1 MAAANATE
9 TYYPPV
15 SFYFNVE
22 FQGLPNSSPNLDA
35 SFQDV
40 TGLTATVGT
49 ADILEGGENRFT
61 HKVPTRVS
69 YDKLTLKRGLVKDS
83 ALLKW
88 VSDSIS
94 QFQFSP
100 ITLYIHLL
108 NEAGAS
114 APLLTWEVVN
124 AYPTKLSM
132 SNFNSEQNGIAIETL
147 ELNYEYFNIK
157 SL

>member
-1 MAAANATE
+1 MAAANVTE
-9 TYYPPV
+9 TFYPPV

-22 FQGLPNSSPNLDA
+22 FQGLPNSTGNLDA
-35 SFQDV
+35 SFQEV
-40 TGLTATVGT
+40 SGLSATVET
-49 ADILEGGENRFT
+49 TPIAEGGENRFT

-88 VSDSIS
+88 ASDSIS

-108 NEAGAS
+108 NETGAS
-114 APLLTWEVVN
+114 SPLLTWEVVN
-124 AYPTKLSM
+124 AYPVKWSI
-132 SNFNSEQNGIAIETL
+132 SNFNSEQNAIAIESL

>member
-1 MAAANATE
+1 MATASE
-9 TYYPPV
+9 TFYPPV
-15 SFYFNVE
+15 SFFFNVE
-22 FQGLPNSSPNLDA
+22 FRGLPNDSANHDA
-35 SFQDV
+35 SFQEV
-40 TGLTATVGT
+40 SGLTATVGT
-49 ADILEGGENRFT
+49 IDILEGGENRFT

-69 YDKLTLKRGLVKDS
+69 YDKLVLKRGLMKDS

-88 VSDSIS
+88 ASSSIS

-108 NEAGAS
+108 NEAGPS

-124 AYPTKLSM
+124 AYPIKWSI
-132 SNFNSEQNGIAIETL
+132 SNFNSEQNAIAIESL

>member
-1 MAAANATE
+1 MATAADT
-9 TYYPPV
+9 TYPPV
-15 SFYFNVE
+15 SFFFNVE
-22 FQGLPNSSPNLDA
+22 FKGLPNSTNLDS
-35 SFQDV
+35 SFQEV
-40 TGLTATVGT
+40 SGLSATVGT
-49 ADILEGGENRFT
+49 TDIMEGGENRFT

-69 YDKLTLKRGLVKDS
+69 YDKLVLKRGLIKDS

-88 VSDSIS
+88 VTDSIS

-108 NEAGAS
+108 NEAGLS

-124 AYPTKLSM
+124 AYPVKWSI
-132 SNFNSEQNGIAIETL
+132 SNFNAEQNAIAIESL

>member
-1 MAAANATE
+1 MAAGDATE

-35 SFQDV
+35 RFQDV

-49 ADILEGGENRFT
+49 ADIMEGGENRFT

-88 VSDSIS
+88 ASDSIS

>member
-1 MAAANATE
+1 MATANATE

-22 FQGLPNSSPNLDA
+22 FQGLPSSTGNLDA

-88 VSDSIS
+88 ASDSIS

>member
-1 MAAANATE
+1 MATASN

-22 FQGLPNSSPNLDA
+22 FQGLPNSKANHDM
-35 SFQDV
+35 SFQEV
-40 TGLTATVGT
+40 SGLTATVGT
-49 ADILEGGENRFT
+49 ADILEGGENRFV
-61 HKVPTRVS
+61 HKVPVRVS
-69 YDKLTLKRGLVKDS
+69 YDKLVLKRGLVKDS

-100 ITLYIHLL
+100 VTLYIHLL
-108 NEAGAS
+108 NEKGQS
-114 APLLTWEVVN
+114 EPLLTWEVVN
-124 AYPTKLSM
+124 AYPLKWSI
-132 SNFNSEQNGIAIETL
+132 SNFNSEQNAIAIETL

>member
-1 MAAANATE
+1 MAATAAKDTF
-9 TYYPPV
+9 YPPV
-15 SFYFNVE
+15 SFFFQVE
-22 FQGLPNSSPNLDA
+22 FQGLPNNSNSLDT
-35 SFQDV
+35 SFQEV
-40 TGLTATVGT
+40 SGLSATVGVV
-49 ADILEGGENRFT
+49 DIAEGGENRFT

-69 YDKLTLKRGLVKDS
+69 YDKLVLKRGLVKDS

-94 QFQFSP
+94 QFQFKP

-108 NEAGAS
+108 NEAGSS

-124 AYPTKLSM
+124 AYPVKWSI
-132 SNFNSEQNGIAIETL
+132 SNFNAEQNAIAIESL

>member
-9 TYYPPV
+9 TFYPPV

-22 FQGLPNSSPNLDA
+22 FQGLPNSTGNLDA
-35 SFQDV
+35 SFQEV
-40 TGLTATVGT
+40 SGLSATVET
-49 ADILEGGENRFT
+49 TPIAEGGENRFT
-61 HKVPTRVS
+61 HKVPVRVS
-69 YDKLTLKRGLVKDS
+69 YEKLVLKRGLSKDS

-108 NEAGAS
+108 NEAGPS

-124 AYPTKLSM
+124 AYPIKWSI
-132 SNFNSEQNGIAIETL
+132 SNFNSEQNAIAIESL